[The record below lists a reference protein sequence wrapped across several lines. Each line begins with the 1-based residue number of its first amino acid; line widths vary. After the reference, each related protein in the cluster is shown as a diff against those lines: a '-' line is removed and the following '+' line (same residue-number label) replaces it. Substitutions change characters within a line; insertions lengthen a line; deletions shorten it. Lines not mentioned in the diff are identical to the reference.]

1 MAKPFTDERINLKV
15 EDGIAYAEL
24 YIEDITLEVAMQMV
38 ETRYNVT
45 NGNVY
50 PVVVDIS
57 RIKSV
62 TKEARDFLSGGKATE
77 KISAAALYTNSLIS
91 RIVANFFLG
100 FSRPDIPIRIFTS
113 KAEALKWAKHYIA
126 HN

>member
-1 MAKPFTDERINLKV
+1 MAIAFTDERINLKV

-24 YIEDITLEVAMQMV
+24 YIEDITLAAAEQMV
-38 ETRYNVT
+38 ELRYKVT
-45 NGNVY
+45 DGEEY
-50 PVVVDIS
+50 PVLIDIS

-62 TKEARDFLSGGKATE
+62 TKEARDFLSEGKAVE

-100 FSRPDIPIRIFTS
+100 FNRPAIPIKIFTS
-113 KAEALKWAKHYIA
+113 KDEAVKWAKHYKRA
-126 HN
+126 